1 MKIII
6 LAVALFVSACGASRD
21 HDEAATE
28 PGAFDELSETVDR
41 AEAVEQQLMEQ
52 KERMDRALDD
62 AEKQPDSTTQ

>member
-1 MKIII
+1 
-6 LAVALFVSACGASRD
+6 
-21 HDEAATE
+21 
-28 PGAFDELSETVDR
+28 VDR